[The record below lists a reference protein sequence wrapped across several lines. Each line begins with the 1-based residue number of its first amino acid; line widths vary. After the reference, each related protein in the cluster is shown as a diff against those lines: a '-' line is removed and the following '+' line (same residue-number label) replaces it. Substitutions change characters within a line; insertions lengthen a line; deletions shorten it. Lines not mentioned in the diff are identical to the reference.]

1 MPARVRELDVL
12 RGSLLLWMTLTHLPT
27 RISAYSNQVA
37 GYVSAAEGFIFLAA
51 FFTGQMCLSTT
62 THEGRA
68 SIIPKLWQRTLRI
81 YRYHLGLLAV
91 AFTFGGVA
99 AARLHSVPLANLLNF
114 YLRHPKVA
122 LVAAPS
128 LLYNPPLLD
137 ILPVY
142 IVFMLLTPAL
152 CWAIEKW
159 GWPATLAVSAFVWLL
174 AQFHLRIRLHH
185 IAVSL
190 GFPIP
195 LNQAGAF
202 DLFAWQFL
210 WSIGL
215 VLGTLG
221 PTARRSGARISGRL
235 LMPCVAIAVIL
246 FVCRHAA
253 FDKLVG
259 PTLFDILVDKW
270 RLGILRLVD
279 FAAIGIILAKYGP
292 RLAATRLGDGLV
304 PLGRASLEVF
314 SAHVLFCLL
323 VLGFGKGPDPHFAWW
338 QDAIVVTATLAGLFV
353 IADLVVKRR
362 MRYRRGAIPLSWAP
376 ELLAR

>member
-1 MPARVRELDVL
+1 
-12 RGSLLLWMTLTHLPT
+12 
-27 RISAYSNQVA
+27 
-37 GYVSAAEGFIFLAA
+37 
-51 FFTGQMCLSTT
+51 MCLSTT
-62 THEGRA
+62 AHEARA
-68 SIIPKLWQRTLRI
+68 STIRKLWRRTLRI

-91 AFTFGGVA
+91 AFTFGGAA

-152 CWAIEKW
+152 LRAIEKW

-185 IAVSL
+185 IAAGL

-202 DLFAWQFL
+202 DLFAWQLL
-210 WSIGL
+210 WTIGL

-221 PTARRSGARISGRL
+221 STARRSGVRISRPVL
-235 LMPCVAIAVIL
+235 LSCVAIAVIL
-246 FVCRHAA
+246 FACRHSA
-253 FDKLVG
+253 FDRLVG

-279 FAAIGIILAKYGP
+279 FAAIGIILVKYGP
-292 RLAATRLGDGLV
+292 RLAATRFGDYLV

-338 QDAIVVTATLAGLFV
+338 QDAIVVTATLTGLFV
-353 IADLVVKRR
+353 IADLVLKRR
-362 MRYRRGAIPLSWAP
+362 MRYRKDAIPISWAP
-376 ELLAR
+376 ELSVR